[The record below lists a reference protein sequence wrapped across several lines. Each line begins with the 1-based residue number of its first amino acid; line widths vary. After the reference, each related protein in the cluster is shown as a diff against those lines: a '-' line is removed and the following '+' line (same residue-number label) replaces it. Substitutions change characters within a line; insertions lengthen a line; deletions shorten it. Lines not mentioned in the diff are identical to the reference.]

1 ARLVGGQGIVHEVPP
16 DEAAGHNS
24 MEALEV
30 LRDASHVRAL
40 RASRWQVL
48 LRQSGIVLTFMQVVE
63 RRQTLEAWLELAG
76 ADDARRRAVAE
87 MLSGAPRQ
95 AREQIGYAETPE
107 PSFLKRWIVL
117 VGRK

>member
-1 ARLVGGQGIVHEVPP
+1 MWRPGPGSRPSPSVLTSGRRWALTRAV
-16 DEAAGHNS
+16 AGW
-24 MEALEV
+24 
-30 LRDASHVRAL
+30 R